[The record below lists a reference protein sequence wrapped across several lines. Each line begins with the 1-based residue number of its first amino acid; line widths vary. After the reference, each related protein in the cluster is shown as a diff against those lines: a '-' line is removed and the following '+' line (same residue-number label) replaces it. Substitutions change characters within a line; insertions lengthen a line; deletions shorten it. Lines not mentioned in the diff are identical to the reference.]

1 MTLRSERRF
10 MFFGDVVAALNA
22 APESEMVTIESLSE
36 GMQTNGDVS
45 DMMGRTF
52 ESLLDAKDVIIDEKA
67 WKECMKGLL
76 GRAVKAIP
84 LPKRWLW

>member
-1 MTLRSERRF
+1 
-10 MFFGDVVAALNA
+10 MFFTDVVAALNA
-22 APESEMVTIESLSE
+22 APESEMVTIEPLSE

-52 ESLLDAKDVIIDEKA
+52 ETLFEAKDVVMDEKA
-67 WKECMKGLL
+67 WKECLKGLF
-76 GRAVKAIP
+76 GRVVKAIP